1 MLQELTEAILKEN
14 EYRQIIFEPHREFY
28 EKNELKILKK
38 YQVQH
43 KINTVDKKIIIYSF
57 SFYYTIKAYGG
68 VSIFIRLRP

>member
-1 MLQELTEAILKEN
+1 MLQGLTEAILKEN

-28 EKNELKILKK
+28 EKNELKILKNTK
-38 YQVQH
+38 YNIKLIQL
-43 KINTVDKKIIIYSF
+43 IKKIIIYSF